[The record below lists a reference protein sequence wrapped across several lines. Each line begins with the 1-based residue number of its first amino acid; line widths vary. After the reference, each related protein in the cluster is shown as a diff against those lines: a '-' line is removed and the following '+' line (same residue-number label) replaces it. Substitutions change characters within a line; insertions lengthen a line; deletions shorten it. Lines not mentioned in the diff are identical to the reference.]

1 MVKFRTTYMQAI
13 NLPRVFFGKQ
23 QKKSTLSLL
32 RNLRSLLQFSLMY
45 KNSQLVK
52 FNSPPPPPKKQKI
65 KILKEEFKIPTF
77 IVGFFLFII

>member
-52 FNSPPPPPKKQKI
+52 FNSPPPPNKLTIQ
-65 KILKEEFKIPTF
+65 ILKEEFKIPTF

>member
-52 FNSPPPPPKKQKI
+52 FNSPPPNKLTIQ
-65 KILKEEFKIPTF
+65 ILKEEFKIPTF